1 MTCAKSLTGPVS
13 SGRSAAAT
21 VRLNPDTTDNTR
33 HAIVGQRATTN
44 TQRPTTNDP
53 RPTTNDPRP
62 TTNDQRLTTNDQRLT
77 TTGAP
82 FVDVRDQLLDGVEI
96 GGEEAG
102 CVLRRDFPGARE
114 GPDGGDGAPRHPQEP
129 LGVPRGGRR
138 LMPPLSVKAP
148 GGPQGGGEGPRR

>member
-1 MTCAKSLTGPVS
+1 MRSIAAALSASMTCAKSLTGPVS

-33 HAIVGQRATTN
+33 HAIAGQRATTN

-77 TTGAP
+77 TN
-82 FVDVRDQLLDGVEI
+82 DQ
-96 GGEEAG
+96 
-102 CVLRRDFPGARE
+102 
-114 GPDGGDGAPRHPQEP
+114 
-129 LGVPRGGRR
+129 R
-138 LMPPLSVKAP
+138 LTTNDQRLTTND
-148 GGPQGGGEGPRR
+148 Q